1 MVKIVRSTCSICQ
14 ISCGILAHV
23 DGDKVIKVEGDP
35 DCPLSKGVLCAKGL
49 ASLDY
54 LYHPDRLRRP
64 VKRMGERGEGNWA
77 PISWDEALDMVA
89 GELAKN
95 KEKYGAESV
104 AFIEG
109 SFKGGTQGRH
119 IARFANLFG
128 SPNITWQG
136 HVCFVPRVEASA
148 ITYGSYAIPDFE
160 YPPAAIVVWGKN
172 LLGNLPHVYRR
183 MMKAVERGAKL
194 MIVNP
199 TNVEGLDGADL
210 WIKPRPGSDLALAL
224 GMMNVIIKEGLYDST
239 FVKHWTSGFN
249 ELKAHVQEYTPEK
262 VADITWVAAEAIKQA
277 SRFYATNKPACL
289 HWGNAIDYGI
299 NNFQTARALCILRA
313 ITGNLEAPG
322 GDLRWSPTP
331 INPAAPAYTLPEKLP
346 PEVRQRSV
354 SSARNLIP
362 AFFNFFKAVP
372 QDVIKAILYG
382 DPYQIR
388 AAYILG
394 CNPLL
399 TYSNSQK
406 VYKAL
411 HSLDFVAVADMFM
424 TPTAALADIV
434 LPVATYLEFN
444 DVVVPHYSFPV
455 AQVQQK
461 VTRVGECRSDYE
473 IFRDLARRLGL
484 GEYFWDT
491 DEQCLDFMLESA
503 GISFDELKKIGAVLG
518 AKQYRSYL
526 SQGFPTPSGK
536 VELYSSKL
544 KEWGFDPLPTY
555 YEPPET
561 PLSSPELLAE
571 YPLVFT
577 SRKDGCYRHSGGRQI
592 ASLRET
598 HPEPTTC
605 IHPQTAEQLGIA
617 DGDWVYVETGR
628 GKIKQKAALSDDID
642 PRVVVVD
649 YAWWFPEGDAADLY
663 GWAQSN
669 INILTDDEPPFN
681 REIGASN
688 LRGIMCKVYKAT
700 K

>member
-1 MVKIVRSTCSICQ
+1 MAKIVRSTCCICQ
-14 ISCGILAHV
+14 IGCGILAHV
-23 DGDKVIKVEGDP
+23 DGEKVIKVEGDP
-35 DCPLSKGVLCAKGL
+35 DCPLCKGVLCMKGL

-54 LYHPDRLRRP
+54 LYHPDRLQCP
-64 VKRMGERGEGNWA
+64 LKRVGERGEGNWA

-89 GELAKN
+89 GELSEN
-95 KEKYGAESV
+95 KKKYGAESV

-128 SPNITWQG
+128 SPNVTYQG

-160 YPPAAIVVWGKN
+160 YPPSAIVLWGKN
-172 LLGNLPHVYRR
+172 LLGNLQHVYRR
-183 MMKAVERGAKL
+183 MVKAMECGAKV
-194 MIVNP
+194 MVVNP
-199 TNVEGLDGADL
+199 TNVAGVDRSDL
-210 WIKPRPGSDLALAL
+210 WIKLRPGSDLALAL
-224 GMMNVIIKEGLYDST
+224 GMINVIIEEGLYDSN
-239 FVKHWTSGFN
+239 FVQHWTSGFN

-262 VADITWVAAEAIKQA
+262 VADNTWVAAEVIKQA

-299 NNFQTARALCILRA
+299 NSFQTARALCILRA
-313 ITGNLEAPG
+313 ITGNLETPG
-322 GDLRWSPTP
+322 GDLRWSPIP
-331 INPAAPAYTLPEKLP
+331 INPNAPTYTLPEKLP

-354 SSARNLIP
+354 SSTRKLIP
-362 AFFNFFKAVP
+362 AFFDLYKVVP
-372 QDVIKAILYG
+372 QDVIKAMLYG
-382 DPYQIR
+382 DPYQIK
-388 AAYILG
+388 AACILG

-406 VYKAL
+406 VFEAL
-411 HSLDFVAVADMFM
+411 HSLDFLAVADMFM

-434 LPVATYLEFN
+434 LPVSTHFEFN
-444 DVVVPHYSFPV
+444 DIVVPHYSLPV
-455 AQVQQK
+455 VQVQQQ

-473 IFRDLARRLGL
+473 ILRDLARKLGL
-484 GEYFWDT
+484 GEYFWDI
-491 DEQCLDFMLESA
+491 DEQCLDFILEPA
-503 GISFDELKKIGAVLG
+503 GISFEELKKIGVLVG
-518 AKQYRSYL
+518 SKQYRSYL
-526 SQGFPTPSGK
+526 SRGFPTPSGK

-561 PLSSPELLAE
+561 PLSSPDLLDD

-577 SRKDGCYRHSGGRQI
+577 SRKNACYRHSSGRQI

-605 IHPQTAEQLGIA
+605 IHPHTAEQLGIA
-617 DGDWVYVETGR
+617 NGDWMYVETRR
-628 GKIKQKAALSDDID
+628 GKIKQKAVLSADID

-649 YAWWFPEGDAADLY
+649 YAWWFPEDSATDLY
-663 GWAQSN
+663 RWKQSN
-669 INILTDDEPPFN
+669 INILTNDEPPFN
-681 REIGASN
+681 RELGATN
-688 LRGIMCKVYKAT
+688 LRGVLCKVYKAP
-700 K
+700 